1 MKTFVIVIVLLLF
14 KFNVGN
20 TQVSIVVNNGP
31 FASVQQASAGENTVD
46 FFDNNL
52 SDDRACTESFAAME
66 LFKYLPQATLIKQEQ
81 IKIIQPGILPKS
93 GNLFLI
99 GSRYSNPVIDKY
111 DLPKGTQLENE
122 QSFSIRS
129 FKENERVITII
140 EGADRIG
147 ALYGVY
153 RYLEEL
159 GIKFI
164 GLGEKGT
171 IFPDSKIT
179 IPSGL
184 NISENPSYFTRGFYS
199 WNDRKT
205 DPEFFLWM
213 ARNKLNYWTTEN
225 QPVNFLK
232 KIGIKLSA
240 GGHRTQGIVFN
251 SDDEYSY
258 NHPVFKGDE
267 NKPADPNKV
276 GDEYKGD
283 LNNDGKLSYFEAH
296 PEWYGMKDGKRMKII
311 YSDNASQTG
320 TNFCTSN
327 EDARKEFAKKITSQL
342 IEGQW
347 KYVDLFEFWL
357 FDGGPNLWCNCD
369 LCRQS
374 AGSYSDRLL
383 IVTYDILKEFD
394 RQTKSGKLNRR
405 VEVSSIA
412 YHATLDPPTKPLPED
427 YDYKN
432 SSITF
437 FPIGRCYVHPFAD
450 PVCTE
455 INQWQLKAYQG
466 WTTGDRRYYKGSLFV
481 GEYFNVSSF
490 KNMPVVF
497 SKIMAVDIPWYYNN
511 GARQFHYMHSPDTL
525 WGTWTLNQ
533 YLMGK
538 LLWNVNSD
546 AAILKDEYFNSYY
559 PATAVTT
566 RKFYEQLE
574 FATANI
580 KVFKHYVET
589 GNGNSYTLRSRLL
602 KGETFPLNHLHYD
615 EYHPVLNDGPD
626 LAQMIDAIE
635 LAKRYI
641 EESLLICSNP
651 IEQMRLLED
660 KERFDYGYSMYRF
673 LYHIVRT
680 SLFHKKGDKVM
691 ASNEFA
697 IVDKYAEELRNMVEV
712 AHVSS
717 ADGNA
722 PNGFE
727 ATQVVGVFNE
737 FLKLYGKK

>member
-1 MKTFVIVIVLLLF
+1 MKSVISIILLSLNVL
-14 KFNVGN
+14 VSHA
-20 TQVSIVVNNGP
+20 QVSMIVTKGK
-31 FASVQQASAGENTVD
+31 FATVQDAATGEDKVD
-46 FFDNNL
+46 FFDSDL

-66 LFKYLPQATLIKQEQ
+66 LARFLPEATNINQAEIRIVQQ
-81 IKIIQPGILPKS
+81 DFLPKS
-93 GNLFLI
+93 GNVFLI
-99 GSRYSNPVIDKY
+99 GSRKSNPLIGKY
-111 DLPKGTQLENE
+111 DLPEGKLLENE
-122 QSFSIRS
+122 QSYSIRS
-129 FKENERVITII
+129 FSDNGRLLTII

-147 ALYGVY
+147 TLYGVY

-171 IFPDSKIT
+171 IFPDSSVT
-179 IPSGL
+179 IPTGI
-184 NISENPSYFTRGFYS
+184 NIIENPSYLTRGFYT

-205 DPEFFLWM
+205 DSEFFLWM

-225 QPVNFLK
+225 QPVSFLK
-232 KIGIKLSA
+232 KLGIKLSA

-267 NKPADPNKV
+267 LKPDDPNKV
-276 GDEYKGD
+276 SNEYAGDV
-283 LNNDGKLSYFEAH
+283 NNDGKLSYFEAH
-296 PEWYGMKDGKRMKII
+296 PEWYGMKDGKRMKIT

-327 EDARKEFAKKITSQL
+327 VDARKEFAKKIAQQL
-342 IEGQW
+342 IDGQW

-357 FDGGPNLWCNCD
+357 FDGGPNLWCSCD
-369 LCRQS
+369 LCKQS

-383 IVTYDILKEFD
+383 IVTYDILKELKKLN
-394 RQTKSGKLNRR
+394 QSGKLNRR

-412 YHATLDPPTKPLPED
+412 YHATLEPPTKPLPED

-455 INQWQLKAYQG
+455 INQWQLKAFQG
-466 WTTGDRRYYKGSLFV
+466 WTMGDQRYYKGSMFV

-497 SKIMAVDIPWYYNN
+497 SRIMAVDIPWYYHN
-511 GARQFHYMHSPDTL
+511 GARQFHYMHTPDTL

-538 LLWNVNSD
+538 LLWDINSNSGLIKGD
-546 AAILKDEYFNSYY
+546 YFKKYY
-559 PATAVTT
+559 PTTTATSE
-566 RKFYEQLE
+566 KFYEQLE
-574 FATANI
+574 FATSNI

-589 GNGNSYTLRSRLL
+589 GNGKSYTLRSRLL
-602 KGETFPLNHLHYD
+602 KGEIFPLDHLQYD
-615 EYHPVLNDGPD
+615 EFHPLLNDGPD
-626 LAQMIDAIE
+626 LTEMMDAME
-635 LAKRYI
+635 LAKRYL
-641 EESLLICSNP
+641 EESLLNCLNP
-651 IEQMRLLED
+651 LEQKRLEED

-673 LYHIVRT
+673 IYHMIRT
-680 SLFHKKGDKVM
+680 SLFHKKGNIIL
-691 ASNEFA
+691 ASREFA
-697 IVDKYAEELRNMVEV
+697 IVEKYADELRNMVVV

-722 PNGFE
+722 PDGFE
-727 ATQVVGVFNE
+727 ATQAIGAFNE
-737 FLKLYGKK
+737 FRKLYGKN